1 MISAR
6 CENEIAT
13 EQSYT
18 QIEMHEVLNTLNQFF
33 SIKIILSKKD
43 MSRTSMTYLSVSKQ
57 IMVKIQQTLEILR
70 PIFVTASRGRNLGF
84 GIWNKNDLGGIT

>member
-6 CENEIAT
+6 YENEIAT

-18 QIEMHEVLNTLNQFF
+18 QIEMHEVLNTFNQFF

-70 PIFVTASRGRNLGF
+70 PIFVTTSRGRNLRF
-84 GIWNKNDLGGIT
+84 GICNKNDLSGIT